1 MLRYSLGAWVPQTS
15 GSTSELR
22 GLSVLDAKH
31 AWASGSGGTVLRTT
45 DGEHWEKLTVP
56 GGEALDF
63 RDVEALDANTVVL
76 MSAGP
81 GDASR
86 IYRSADAGA
95 TWKLVH
101 TNPDKDGFYDAIA
114 FWDAQNGL
122 VVGDP
127 VDHRFVVRVTHDG
140 GQTWEKPESLS
151 LAPMFPGEGAFA
163 ASGTCLTVVKGTN
176 LAWFV
181 TGGAKVSRVFRTLNR
196 GQNWSSGI
204 TPIKAG
210 NPSSGLFS
218 VAFLDTQRGFA
229 AGGDYKQ
236 PKFEGLNGVRTQDGG
251 KTWRP
256 APIMATGFM
265 SAVVA
270 IPGTT
275 NDLVAAGLAG
285 EAISHDGG
293 RTWSPI
299 GDVPVNAIGFA
310 DARTGWAVGPEGDD
324 PAVRGARALDQRPSR
339 GSALTRPE
347 NLLRF

>member
-1 MLRYSLGAWVPQTS
+1 MHAFLLAATLAAAWVPQTS

-86 IYRSADAGA
+86 IYRSTDAGA

-140 GQTWEKPESLS
+140 GQTWEKPERPRRWRRCFRAR
-151 LAPMFPGEGAFA
+151 APSRRA
-163 ASGTCLTVVKGTN
+163 ARASPSSRARTV
-176 LAWFV
+176 AWFV
-181 TGGAKVSRVFRTLNR
+181 TGGAKVSRVFRTNNR
-196 GQNWSSGI
+196 GQTWNSVDHADHGGQRVVGPLLGRVPRHDSGASS
-204 TPIKAG
+204 
-210 NPSSGLFS
+210 
-218 VAFLDTQRGFA
+218 

-236 PKFEGLNGVRTQDGG
+236 PQVRRLERRRTEDGG
-251 KTWRP
+251 KTWMP
-256 APIMATGFM
+256 APISATGFM

-285 EAISHDGG
+285 EAISHDAG
-293 RTWSPI
+293 RTWSRDRRRA
-299 GDVPVNAIGFA
+299 GQRDRFRRRAHGLGGRA
-310 DARTGWAVGPEGDD
+310 EGDD
-324 PAVRGARALDQRPSR
+324 PAVRGGP
-339 GSALTRPE
+339 GPLTR
-347 NLLRF
+347 